1 MIIFYY
7 KNIISK
13 IFLIFFF
20 SFFLFSCNALNTGI
34 TENPIDPKK
43 TKNIYTP
50 NIKIKIKDIN
60 ELTFADINETN
71 NDYTDNSV
79 QDSAIKE
86 YFGLYDY
93 VYEYQLGPGDEIV
106 INLTETDDIDGNYLI
121 DPFGMI
127 DLPYVGKI
135 NVKDLTSAEAQ
146 NMLLSI
152 LKKFYKNPDLQLDI
166 VAFSSSKVYVTGTV
180 RNQLVIDMS
189 DKPIRVLDA
198 LIRANVNTT
207 GNDNLSSTSG
217 IIRRDNRVYEIDL
230 INAIKGTDTKEN
242 FYLKKD
248 DVIFIDR
255 NPNSILVFGEVS
267 RPGSY
272 FPYAGYSLTQLVSDS
287 GINQLTADAKNI
299 FVLRESF
306 DEELQIDVF
315 KMNIKNPINLIAGRK
330 FKLKKRDI
338 VYIPAS
344 DLVKWNRVIS
354 LLLPQTNLF
363 KSYNPIIQNGLDAN
377 NLNIQ

>member
-1 MIIFYY
+1 MKIFIE
-7 KNIISK
+7 KTSISK
-13 IFLIFFF
+13 FILIGL
-20 SFFLFSCNALNTGI
+20 LFILSSCALNTGI
-34 TENPIDPKK
+34 NENPIEANKS
-43 TKNIYTP
+43 KNIYTP
-50 NIKIKIKDIN
+50 NIKIKIQDIN
-60 ELTFADINETN
+60 ELTFDDINKTN
-71 NDYTDNSV
+71 NNYLDNTV

-86 YFGLYDY
+86 FYGLYDY

-135 NVKDLTSAEAQ
+135 NVKDLTSTEVQ
-146 NMLLSI
+146 NILLNI
-152 LKKFYKNPDLQLDI
+152 LKKFYKNPDLQIDI
-166 VAFSSSKVYVTGTV
+166 VAFNSSKVYVTGTV

-198 LIRANVNTT
+198 IIRANVNTT

-217 IIRRDNRVYEIDL
+217 IIRRDSRVYEIDL
-230 INAIKGTDTKEN
+230 LNAIKGTDTKEN

-255 NPNSILVFGEVS
+255 NPNSILVFGEVT

-330 FKLKKRDI
+330 FKLNKRDI
-338 VYIPAS
+338 VYITAS

>member
-166 VAFSSSKVYVTGTV
+166 VAFNSSKVYVTGTV

-230 INAIKGTDTKEN
+230 LNAIKGTDTNEN

-255 NPNSILVFGEVS
+255 NPNSILVFGEVT

-330 FKLKKRDI
+330 FKLNKRDI

>member
-1 MIIFYY
+1 MKIFIE
-7 KNIISK
+7 KTSISK
-13 IFLIFFF
+13 FILIGL
-20 SFFLFSCNALNTGI
+20 LFILSSCALNTGI
-34 TENPIDPKK
+34 NENPIEANKS
-43 TKNIYTP
+43 KNIYTP
-50 NIKIKIKDIN
+50 NIKIKIQDIN
-60 ELTFADINETN
+60 ELTFDDINKTN
-71 NDYTDNSV
+71 NNYIDNTV

-86 YFGLYDY
+86 FYGLYDY

-135 NVKDLTSAEAQ
+135 NVKDLTSTEVQ
-146 NMLLSI
+146 NILLNI
-152 LKKFYKNPDLQLDI
+152 LKKFYKNPDLQIDI
-166 VAFSSSKVYVTGTV
+166 VAFNSSKVYVTGTV

-198 LIRANVNTT
+198 IIRANVNTT

-217 IIRRDNRVYEIDL
+217 IIRRDGRVYEIDL
-230 INAIKGTDTKEN
+230 LNAIKGTDNKEN

-255 NPNSILVFGEVS
+255 NPNSILVFGEVT

-330 FKLKKRDI
+330 FKLNKRDI

>member
-1 MIIFYY
+1 MINFYY
-7 KNIISK
+7 KNTISK
-13 IFLIFFF
+13 IFLILFF
-20 SFFLFSCNALNTGI
+20 SFFLFSCNSLNTGI

-71 NDYTDNSV
+71 NTYTDNSV
-79 QDSAIKE
+79 EDSAIKE

-127 DLPYVGKI
+127 DLPYIGKI

-146 NMLLSI
+146 NILLNI
-152 LKKFYKNPDLQLDI
+152 LKKFYKNPDLQIDI
-166 VAFSSSKVYVTGTV
+166 VAFNSSKVYVTGTV

-189 DKPIRVLDA
+189 DEPIRVLDA

-230 INAIKGTDTKEN
+230 LNAIKGTDTKEN

-255 NPNSILVFGEVS
+255 NPNSILVFGEVT

-330 FKLKKRDI
+330 FKLNKRDI

>member
-1 MIIFYY
+1 MKIFIE
-7 KNIISK
+7 KTSISK
-13 IFLIFFF
+13 FILIGL
-20 SFFLFSCNALNTGI
+20 LFILSSCALNTGI
-34 TENPIDPKK
+34 NENPIEANKS
-43 TKNIYTP
+43 KNIYTP
-50 NIKIKIKDIN
+50 NIKIKIQDIN
-60 ELTFADINETN
+60 ELTFDDINKTN
-71 NDYTDNSV
+71 NNYIDNAV

-86 YFGLYDY
+86 FYGLYDY

-135 NVKDLTSAEAQ
+135 NVKDLTSTEVQ
-146 NMLLSI
+146 NILLNI
-152 LKKFYKNPDLQLDI
+152 LKKFYKNPDLQIDI
-166 VAFSSSKVYVTGTV
+166 VAFNSSKVYVTGTV

-198 LIRANVNTT
+198 IIRANVNTT

-217 IIRRDNRVYEIDL
+217 IIRRDSRVYEIDL
-230 INAIKGTDTKEN
+230 LNAIKGTDAKEN

-255 NPNSILVFGEVS
+255 NPNSILVFGEVT

-306 DEELQIDVF
+306 DEEIQIDVF

-330 FKLKKRDI
+330 FKLNKRDI

>member
-1 MIIFYY
+1 MINFYY
-7 KNIISK
+7 KNTISK
-13 IFLIFFF
+13 IFLILFF
-20 SFFLFSCNALNTGI
+20 SFFLFSCNSLNTGI

-71 NDYTDNSV
+71 NAYTDNSV

-135 NVKDLTSAEAQ
+135 NVKDLTSTEVQ
-146 NMLLSI
+146 NILLNI
-152 LKKFYKNPDLQLDI
+152 LKKFYKNPDLQIDI
-166 VAFSSSKVYVTGTV
+166 VAFNSSKVYVTGTV

-198 LIRANVNTT
+198 IIRANVNTT

-217 IIRRDNRVYEIDL
+217 IIRRDSRVYEIDL
-230 INAIKGTDTKEN
+230 LNAIKGTDNKEN

-255 NPNSILVFGEVS
+255 NPNSILVFGEVT

-330 FKLKKRDI
+330 FKLNKRDI

>member
-1 MIIFYY
+1 MINFYY
-7 KNIISK
+7 KNTILKIS
-13 IFLIFFF
+13 LILFF
-20 SFFLFSCNALNTGI
+20 SFFLFSCNSLNTGI

-71 NDYTDNSV
+71 NAYTDNSV
-79 QDSAIKE
+79 QDGAIKE

-135 NVKDLTSAEAQ
+135 NIKDLTSAEAQ
-146 NMLLSI
+146 NILLNI
-152 LKKFYKNPDLQLDI
+152 LKKFYKNPDLQIDI
-166 VAFSSSKVYVTGTV
+166 VAFNSSKVYVTGTV

-230 INAIKGTDTKEN
+230 LNAIKGTDTKEN

-255 NPNSILVFGEVS
+255 NPNSILVFGEVT

-330 FKLKKRDI
+330 FKLNKRDI

>member
-1 MIIFYY
+1 MINFYY
-7 KNIISK
+7 KNTISK
-13 IFLIFFF
+13 IFLILFF
-20 SFFLFSCNALNTGI
+20 SFFLFSCNSLNTGI

-71 NDYTDNSV
+71 NAYTDNSV

-135 NVKDLTSAEAQ
+135 NIKDLTSAEAQ
-146 NMLLSI
+146 NILLNI
-152 LKKFYKNPDLQLDI
+152 LKKFYKNPDLQIDI
-166 VAFSSSKVYVTGTV
+166 VAFNSSKVYVTGTV

-230 INAIKGTDTKEN
+230 LNAIKGTDTKEN

-255 NPNSILVFGEVS
+255 NPNSILVFGEVT

-330 FKLKKRDI
+330 FKLNKRDI

>member
-180 RNQLVIDMS
+180 WNQLVIDMS

-248 DVIFIDR
+248 DVIFIDP

-330 FKLKKRDI
+330 FKLNKRDI

>member
-1 MIIFYY
+1 MNFLYKYKIVIF
-7 KNIISK
+7 ILS
-13 IFLIFFF
+13 L
-20 SFFLFSCNALNTGI
+20 FFLNSCNNLSTGI
-34 TENPIDPKK
+34 SENPIINPEQS
-43 TKNIYTP
+43 KNINTP
-50 NIKIKIKDIN
+50 NIKIKIIDIN
-60 ELTFADINETN
+60 ELDYSEINNENSNYSDVQRDDTYFA
-71 NDYTDNSV
+71 
-79 QDSAIKE
+79 KE
-86 YFGLYDY
+86 FYNLYDY
-93 VYEYQLGPGDEIV
+93 VYQYQIGPGDEIV
-106 INLTETDDIDGNYLI
+106 INLTETDDIDGSYLV

-135 NVKDLTSAEAQ
+135 NVKDFTSTEVQ
-146 NMLLSI
+146 NQLLNML
-152 LKKFYKNPDLQLDI
+152 KEYYKNPDLQLDI
-166 VAFSSSKVYVTGTV
+166 VSFSSSKVYVTGTV
-180 RNQLVIDMS
+180 RNQLVIDMD
-189 DKPIRVLDA
+189 DKPLRVLDA

-230 INAIKGTDTKEN
+230 MDAIKGTDSKEN

-255 NPNSILVFGEVS
+255 NPNSILVFGEVEK
-267 RPGSY
+267 PGSY
-272 FPYAGYSLTQLVSDS
+272 FAYGGYSLTQLISDS
-287 GINQLTADAKNI
+287 GLSKLTADAKNI

-306 DEELQIDVF
+306 DEDLLINVY
-315 KMNIKNPINLIAGRK
+315 KMNIKNPINLVTGRK

-338 VYIPAS
+338 VYIPPT

-363 KSYNPIIQNGLDAN
+363 KSYNPIIQNGLSAN